1 MSKQLAKKVLDLIE
15 SLEKIGQLSLL
26 LPEAS
31 DEIEYAISN
40 SSILIYIPYN
50 LTILA
55 QWQERLNS
63 LGFTREHT
71 FVGDL
76 NTYGITVHDNYD
88 KDCCRMVNKELGIA
102 ISLWLCPGHPMAS
115 VKKGNIPQ
123 T

>member
-55 QWQERLNS
+55 QWQERLNT
-63 LGFTREHT
+63 LGFTRE
-71 FVGDL
+71 DRDAA
-76 NTYGITVHDNYD
+76 NEYGITVHDNYD

-123 T
+123 I